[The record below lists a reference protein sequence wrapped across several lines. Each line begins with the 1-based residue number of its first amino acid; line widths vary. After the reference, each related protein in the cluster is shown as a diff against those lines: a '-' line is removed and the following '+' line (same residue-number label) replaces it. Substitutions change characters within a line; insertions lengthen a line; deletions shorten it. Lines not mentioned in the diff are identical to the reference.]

1 MKNIKFTLGIKSEK
15 NFISLIVRYH
25 PFIQGLGITLDYD
38 FLQVDFYPIIVERLV
53 AFLHL
58 QFLFFKPNLHI
69 LNILESYSPPER
81 LVG

>member
-58 QFLFFKPNLHI
+58 QFLFLNQIYIFLIYWRAI
-69 LNILESYSPPER
+69 LPLK
-81 LVG
+81 G